1 MQVRSNSSYVPDAA
15 WCRRLCQRLD
25 WLHQPHAG
33 VATSGLTDGSMSTI
47 RSCMIHTEGSSPAQ
61 AQLDA
66 AIAAMLQEMRGDPPD
81 VDGAAER
88 VDEPSA

>member
-1 MQVRSNSSYVPDAA
+1 
-15 WCRRLCQRLD
+15 
-25 WLHQPHAG
+25 
-33 VATSGLTDGSMSTI
+33 
-47 RSCMIHTEGSSPAQ
+47 MIHTEGSSPAQ

>member
-1 MQVRSNSSYVPDAA
+1 M
-15 WCRRLCQRLD
+15 L
-25 WLHQPHAG
+25 
-33 VATSGLTDGSMSTI
+33 
-47 RSCMIHTEGSSPAQ
+47 HTEGGSPAQ

-88 VDEPSA
+88 VDNEPA